1 MRKELDLL
9 DRLAA
14 RAQDYEPETVTV
26 ADAVVA
32 RLHRPERTP
41 LLWMTISAV
50 VATVL
55 LLFSVGFPDYE
66 TDPLDDLF
74 QTANFIQTEEGFE

>member
-1 MRKELDLL
+1 MKNELELL

-14 RAQDYEPETVTV
+14 RAREYEPVNHSV

-32 RLHRPERTP
+32 QLHRPERTP

-55 LLFSVGFPDYE
+55 IVFSVGFPDYE
-66 TDPLDDLF
+66 ADSLDELF
-74 QTANFIQTEEGFE
+74 QTANFIQTEEGL